1 MTPQEAFRSAL
12 DNLAAHKLRSA
23 LTMLGM
29 IFGVGAVIAMMSIG
43 AGAERQ
49 ALASI
54 ERLGL
59 RNLLVRAKT
68 FKDDELKEIRQKSLG
83 VSQRDAAAIAEA
95 VPGVDLV
102 APRIRIDPYKV
113 ISPAGKSDGTAVYGV
128 TPRYSGLAHL
138 TLAEG
143 RFLDPLD
150 ESTHA
155 QVCVIGSE
163 VRRDLFGYGQ
173 AVGELVKV
181 NDVWLE
187 VVGVLAAADVAAPGS
202 GLPGSSGT
210 GSGTSSGPAGGSGDN
225 NGAQAAA
232 GAGGSSREIYL
243 PLSTADRKFE
253 HPVLASP
260 LDEIVVRL
268 KDGVSGEETSPVL
281 RDLLDRLHGGTG
293 DYELVVPEA
302 LLAES
307 RRTQRLFNVVMGA
320 IAGISLLV
328 GGIGI
333 MNIMLATVLERTR
346 EIGVR
351 RAVGARS
358 SDIRFQFIVES
369 FAISLIG
376 GLVGIVAGLA
386 LARGVAAYAG
396 WETIVTGAS
405 IVLATGVAMTVG
417 LASGIYPAARAAALD
432 PIEAL
437 RYE

>member
-59 RNLLVRAKT
+59 RNVLVRAKT
-68 FKDDELKEIRQKSLG
+68 FKDSELKEIRQKSLG
-83 VSQRDAAAIAEA
+83 VSQRDAAAISEA

-102 APRIRIDPYKV
+102 VPRIRIDPYKV
-113 ISPAGKSDGTAVYGV
+113 ISPSGKSDGAAVYGV
-128 TPRYSGLAHL
+128 TPRHADLAHL
-138 TLAEG
+138 SVAEG

-155 QVCVIGSE
+155 QVCVIGPE
-163 VRRDLFGYGQ
+163 VRRDLFGYGE
-173 AVGELVKV
+173 AVGQLVKV

-187 VVGVLAAADVAAPGS
+187 VVGVLASDLPQAATAGAKTPG
-202 GLPGSSGT
+202 GEGE
-210 GSGTSSGPAGGSGDN
+210 GGSPS
-225 NGAQAAA
+225 AA
-232 GAGGSSREIYL
+232 GPSAREIYL

-253 HPVLASP
+253 HPTLASP
-260 LDEIVVRL
+260 LDEIVIRL
-268 KDGVSGEETSPVL
+268 KEGVSGEETAATM

-369 FAISLIG
+369 FAISLLG
-376 GLVGIVAGLA
+376 GIAGIVAGLA

-396 WETIVTGAS
+396 WQTIVTGAS
-405 IVLATGVAMTVG
+405 IILATGVAMTVG

>member
-1 MTPQEAFRSAL
+1 MTPREAFRSAL

-29 IFGVGAVIAMMSIG
+29 IFGVAAVIAMMAIG

-49 ALASI
+49 ALESI

-59 RNLLVRAKT
+59 RNVIVRAKT
-68 FKDDELKEIRQKSLG
+68 FKDDELREIRRTSQG
-83 VSQRDAAAIAEA
+83 VSHRDAAAIAEA
-95 VPGVDLV
+95 VPGVELV
-102 APRIRIDPYKV
+102 APRIKLEPYKV
-113 ISPAGKSDGTAVYGV
+113 LSPTGKTEGAAVYGV
-128 TPRYSGLAHL
+128 TPSYARLASL
-138 TLAEG
+138 GVSEG

-155 QVCVIGSE
+155 QVCVIGPE
-163 VRRDLFGYGQ
+163 VRRDLFGYSP
-173 AVGELVKV
+173 AVGKLVKV
-181 NDVWLE
+181 NEVWLE
-187 VVGVLAAADVAAPGS
+187 VVGVLASAGDASQAGGKEGDSPLAPG
-202 GLPGSSGT
+202 
-210 GSGTSSGPAGGSGDN
+210 GGGE
-225 NGAQAAA
+225 GEGEEGGEAA
-232 GAGGSSREIYL
+232 GAAAASGSREIYL
-243 PLSTADRKFE
+243 PLSTAERKFE

-260 LDEIVVRL
+260 LDEIVVRM
-268 KDGVSGEETSPVL
+268 KPGTSGQETSPIL
-281 RDLLDRLHGGTG
+281 RDLVDRLHGGTD

-351 RAVGARS
+351 RAVGARRY
-358 SDIRFQFIVES
+358 DIRFQFIVES

-376 GLVGIVAGLA
+376 GVTGIVAGLA
-386 LARGVAAYAG
+386 LAKGVAAFAG
-396 WETIVTGAS
+396 WETIVTTGS
-405 IVLATGVAMTVG
+405 IILSTGVAMGVG

>member
-1 MTPQEAFRSAL
+1 VSPREALQTAL

-29 IFGVGAVIAMMSIG
+29 IFGVGAVIAMLAIG
-43 AGAERQ
+43 AGAEQQ
-49 ALASI
+49 ALGMI

-59 RNLLVRAKT
+59 RNVIVRAKT
-68 FKDDELKEIRQKSLG
+68 YKDEELKEIREKSLG

-95 VPGVDLV
+95 VPGVELV

-113 ISPAGKSDGTAVYGV
+113 LSPSGKTEGAAVYGV
-128 TPRYSGLAHL
+128 SWRHGELSSLQV
-138 TLAEG
+138 AEG

-150 ESTHA
+150 ERTHA
-155 QVCVIGSE
+155 QVAVIGPGA
-163 VRRDLFGYGQ
+163 RRDLFGYSP
-173 AVGELVKV
+173 AVGKLVKV
-181 NDVWLE
+181 DDVWLE
-187 VVGVLAAADVAAPGS
+187 VVGVLAEEGPEGAAS
-202 GLPGSSGT
+202 
-210 GSGTSSGPAGGSGDN
+210 GGSTADGVPV
-225 NGAQAAA
+225 
-232 GAGGSSREIYL
+232 GSVSREIYL
-243 PLSTADRKFE
+243 PVTTADRKFE
-253 HPVLASP
+253 HSPLASP
-260 LDEIVVRL
+260 LDEIVIRL
-268 KDGVSGEETSPVL
+268 KDGASGTETASL
-281 RDLLDRLHGGTG
+281 IRDLLDRLHGGVE
-293 DYELVVPEA
+293 DYEVVVPEA
-302 LLAES
+302 LLAQS

-351 RAVGARS
+351 RAVGARGR
-358 SDIRFQFIVES
+358 DIRFQFIIES

-376 GLVGIVAGLA
+376 GLAGIAAGLL
-386 LARGVAAYAG
+386 LAWIVGAYAG
-396 WETIVTGAS
+396 WETIVTGIS
-405 IVLATGVAMTVG
+405 IVISTGVAMAVG

>member
-49 ALASI
+49 AMASI

-59 RNLLVRAKT
+59 HNVLVRAKN
-68 FKDDELKEIRQKSLG
+68 FKEDELREIRQKSLG
-83 VSQRDAAAIAEA
+83 VSQRDAAAISEA
-95 VPGVDLV
+95 IPGVDLV
-102 APRIRIDPYKV
+102 APRIRIEPYKV
-113 ISPAGKSDGTAVYGV
+113 ISPAGKSEGDAVYGV
-128 TPRYSGLAHL
+128 TPRHAALAHL
-138 TLAEG
+138 VTAEG

-150 ESTHA
+150 ESAHA
-155 QVCVIGSE
+155 QVCVIGPA
-163 VRRDLFGYGQ
+163 VRRDLFGYGPALGQ
-173 AVGELVKV
+173 LVKV
-181 NDVWLE
+181 NDLWLE
-187 VVGVLAAADVAAPGS
+187 VVGVLASDAASAPPPSGSSAPGGAAPAS
-202 GLPGSSGT
+202 AAST
-210 GSGTSSGPAGGSGDN
+210 GPA
-225 NGAQAAA
+225 A
-232 GAGGSSREIYL
+232 REIYL

-253 HPVLASP
+253 HPDLASP

-268 KDGVSGEETSPVL
+268 KDGVSGDETSAL
-281 RDLLDRLHGGTG
+281 MRDLLDRLHAGTG

-351 RAVGARS
+351 RAVGARA

-376 GLVGIVAGLA
+376 GLAGIVAGLA

-396 WETIVTGAS
+396 WQTIVTTAS
-405 IVLATGVAMTVG
+405 ILLSTGVAMAVG
-417 LASGIYPAARAAALD
+417 LASGIYPATRAASLD

>member
-59 RNLLVRAKT
+59 RNVLVRAKT
-68 FKDDELKEIRQKSLG
+68 FKDDELREIRQQSLG

-102 APRIRIDPYKV
+102 VPRIHIDPYKV
-113 ISPAGKSDGTAVYGV
+113 ISPSGKTDGAAVYGV
-128 TPRYSGLAHL
+128 PPRYADLAHL
-138 TLAEG
+138 ALAEG

-155 QVCVIGSE
+155 QVCVIGPE

-173 AVGELVKV
+173 ALGEVVKV

-187 VVGVLAAADVAAPGS
+187 VVGVLASDAAPTPTAGAGGAGGPGKGS
-202 GLPGSSGT
+202 EGGETAGASSG
-210 GSGTSSGPAGGSGDN
+210 GAGSSGPA
-225 NGAQAAA
+225 A
-232 GAGGSSREIYL
+232 REIYL
-243 PLSTADRKFE
+243 PLSTADRKLE

-268 KDGVSGEETSPVL
+268 KDGVSGEETAGVM
-281 RDLLDRLHGGTG
+281 RDLLDRLHAGTG

-351 RAVGARS
+351 RAVGARRG
-358 SDIRFQFIVES
+358 DIRFQFIVES

-376 GLVGIVAGLA
+376 GVAGIVAGLA

-396 WETIVTGAS
+396 WQTIVTGAS
-405 IVLATGVAMTVG
+405 ILLATGVAMTVG
-417 LASGIYPAARAAALD
+417 LASGIYPATRAASLD

>member
-59 RNLLVRAKT
+59 RNVLVRAKT
-68 FKDDELKEIRQKSLG
+68 FKDDELREIRQTSLG
-83 VSQRDAAAIAEA
+83 VSQRDAAAITEA
-95 VPGVDLV
+95 VPGVELV

-113 ISPAGKSDGTAVYGV
+113 LSPTGKADGTAVYGA
-128 TPRYSGLAHL
+128 TPVYASLAHL
-138 TLAEG
+138 SLAEG

-155 QVCVIGSE
+155 QVAVIGPA
-163 VRRDLFGYGQ
+163 VRRDLFGYGP
-173 AVGELVKV
+173 AVGKLVKI

-187 VVGVLAAADVAAPGS
+187 VVGVLAATDAAPAGKEKT
-202 GLPGSSGT
+202 GT
-210 GSGTSSGPAGGSGDN
+210 PAGGDED
-225 NGAQAAA
+225 AAPA
-232 GAGGSSREIYL
+232 VSATREIYL

-253 HPVLASP
+253 HPDLASP

-268 KDGVSGEETSPVL
+268 KDGVSGAESSAVM
-281 RDLLDRLHGGTG
+281 RDLLDRLHAGTG

-358 SDIRFQFIVES
+358 WDIRFQFIVES

-376 GLVGIVAGLA
+376 GLAGIVVGLA
-386 LARGVAAYAG
+386 LARGVAAFAG

-405 IVLATGVAMTVG
+405 IILSTGVAMAVG
-417 LASGIYPAARAAALD
+417 LASGIYPASRAAALD

>member
-1 MTPQEAFRSAL
+1 MTPREAFHSAL

-59 RNLLVRAKT
+59 RNVLVRAKT
-68 FKDDELKEIRQKSLG
+68 LKDDEAQEIRQKSLG
-83 VSQRDAAAIAEA
+83 VSQRDATAIAEA
-95 VPGVDLV
+95 VPGVELV
-102 APRIRIDPYKV
+102 APRIRVDPYKV
-113 ISPAGKSDGTAVYGV
+113 LSATGKSDGAAAYGV
-128 TPRYSGLAHL
+128 DPRHRELAHL
-138 TLAEG
+138 VMAEG
-143 RFLDPLD
+143 RFLDEMD
-150 ESTHA
+150 DATHA
-155 QVCVIGSE
+155 QVAVVGPA
-163 VRRDLFGYGQ
+163 VRRDLFGYGP
-173 AVGELVKV
+173 AVGQLVKV

-187 VVGVLAAADVAAPGS
+187 VVGVLADDTASSPGAPGAPGAPGGGGAGASGGEGVAA
-202 GLPGSSGT
+202 
-210 GSGTSSGPAGGSGDN
+210 GG
-225 NGAQAAA
+225 A
-232 GAGGSSREIYL
+232 SREIYL
-243 PLSTADRKFE
+243 PVSTAERKFE
-253 HPVLASP
+253 HPALGSP

-268 KDGVSGEETSPVL
+268 KPGASGEEASGSI
-281 RDLLDRLHGGTG
+281 RELLDRLHAGAA

-307 RRTQRLFNVVMGA
+307 RRTQRLFNMVMGA

-358 SDIRFQFIVES
+358 RDIRFQFIVES

-376 GLVGIVAGLA
+376 GVTGIVAGLA
-386 LARGVAAYAG
+386 LARGVAALAG
-396 WETIVTGAS
+396 WETIVTGSS
-405 IVLATGVAMTVG
+405 ILLSTGVAMAVG
-417 LASGIYPAARAAALD
+417 LASGIYPASRAAALD